1 MAVRTFDE
9 LSENLKIIIGE
20 RTDDDALAF
29 IEDVT
34 DTLNDAKR
42 RIESDVD
49 WEKKYHEL
57 DEDWRKRY
65 RERFFDGEP
74 AEKAPEVVEEKRE
87 FSDLFE
93 VK

>member
-9 LSENLKIIIGE
+9 LTESIKIIVGE
-20 RTDDDALAF
+20 RTDDEALAF

-34 DTLNDAKR
+34 DTLADAKR

-57 DEDWRKRY
+57 DEEWRKRY

-74 AEKAPEVVEEKRE
+74 AENAPEVVEVKRD

-93 VK
+93 TK

>member
-9 LSENLKIIIGE
+9 LTESIKVIVGE
-20 RTDDDALAF
+20 RTDDEALAF

-34 DTLNDAKR
+34 DTLNDARR

-49 WEKKYHEL
+49 WEKKYNEL

-74 AEKAPEVVEEKRE
+74 ADNPPDAVEEKRD

-93 VK
+93 TK

>member
-9 LSENLKIIIGE
+9 LTESIKVIVGE
-20 RTDDDALAF
+20 RTDDEALAF

-34 DTLNDAKR
+34 DTLADAKR

-49 WEKKYHEL
+49 WEKKYNEL
-57 DEDWRKRY
+57 DEEWRKRY

-74 AEKAPEVVEEKRE
+74 ADNPPEVVEEKRD

-93 VK
+93 TK

>member
-9 LSENLKIIIGE
+9 LTESIKVIVGE
-20 RTDDDALAF
+20 RTDDEALAF

-34 DTLNDAKR
+34 DTLADAKR

-49 WEKKYHEL
+49 WEKKYTEL
-57 DEDWRKRY
+57 DEEWRKRY

-74 AEKAPEVVEEKRE
+74 AENAPEVVEEKRD

-93 VK
+93 TK

>member
-9 LSENLKIIIGE
+9 LAESIKIIVGE
-20 RTDDDALAF
+20 RTDDEALAF

-34 DTLNDAKR
+34 DTLADAKR

-49 WEKKYHEL
+49 WEKKYNEL

-74 AEKAPEVVEEKRE
+74 VENASEVVEEKRD

-93 VK
+93 TN